1 MNYLTSPVV
10 PVYIAVVA
18 VAGTVILV
26 ALMAKR
32 RKKRA
37 EAEAE
42 RKRMEERVARQ
53 LAAELA
59 AARRKPKVVDPI
71 RRINVPRSATTGQ
84 YKTNRP
90 RKANRPSTP
99 ARGLSVPAPGRPG
112 FRTDAPQRS
121 DYDVTTPLLLGMM
134 FGAMDNSSNDSSRN
148 DSPSYDPSPSPS
160 PSYDSPAPSFD
171 SGGSFSGGDSG
182 SF

>member
-10 PVYIAVVA
+10 PIYIAVVA

-37 EAEAE
+37 EVEAE

-71 RRINVPRSATTGQ
+71 RRINVPRSATTGR
-84 YKTNRP
+84 YKVP
-90 RKANRPSTP
+90 GKRPSTP

-134 FGAMDNSSNDSSRN
+134 FGAMDSNDSSRN
-148 DSPSYDPSPSPS
+148 DSPSPSPSYDPSPSPS
-160 PSYDSPAPSFD
+160 PSYDSGSSSSYD
-171 SGGSFSGGDSG
+171 SGSSFSGGDSG